1 MARSVLHSIVPTFS
15 LTVWYSWEIC
25 QHKFG
30 SEGKFPL
37 QSFGEPSLL
46 FIRGNTSLGWLI
58 SLFCCGWNTVPWSR
72 QECHFTVITAFVPTW
87 SLCRLGGTHECL
99 GCFLTSARI
108 SVVEKQHSPVM
119 ALVSPVTRRG
129 KVTIPMVPSSK
140 LVNIIESVTGA
151 TCYLRSWENWALWG
165 EWKLFSTSNTND
177 EQWAIMESVSPKCC
191 RMAVPMIKWNKTVE
205 VLA

>member
-1 MARSVLHSIVPTFS
+1 MARSVLHSIEPTFS
-15 LTVWYSWEIC
+15 LTVWYSWDIG

-58 SLFCCGWNTVPWSR
+58 SLFCCDWNTAPWSR

-87 SLCRLGGTHECL
+87 SLCRLGGTHDCL

-119 ALVSPVTRRG
+119 ALVSLLTRRG
-129 KVTIPMVPSSK
+129 KVTITMVPSSK
-140 LVNIIESVTGA
+140 LVNITGHVTGG
-151 TCYLRSWENWALWG
+151 TCYLRSWEKEHCEVSESCFQRAIQTINNEPSWNQTHLHVAGGWLYLW
-165 EWKLFSTSNTND
+165 SNGTK
-177 EQWAIMESVSPKCC
+177 QLKC
-191 RMAVPMIKWNKTVE
+191 
-205 VLA
+205 